1 MSASPASKTLAPI
14 VLPIA
19 VLLIAM
25 LSLQGGASLA
35 KSLFP
40 AVGATGIT
48 ALRLGFGTLILCVIF
63 KPWRLRFSREQR
75 LPLLMYGL
83 ALGTMNFTFYLAIR
97 TVPLGVA
104 VGLEFTGPLALALFG
119 SRRPLDFVWVLLA
132 VIGLWFLLPFG
143 TGMTAIDPL
152 GAALAVSAGACWAIY
167 ILAGQRAGAEHGPA
181 TVAIGSL
188 IASVIFVPLGL
199 TFAESGIWTWA
210 VMPVALLVALLSS
223 AIPYSLEMIAL
234 TRLPARIFGT
244 LMSLE
249 PAMAAFSGML
259 FLGETLTGLQWLAL
273 LAIIIASA
281 GSTLTM
287 RPKKSQLNSVELSDD
302 SQK

>member
-1 MSASPASKTLAPI
+1 MSASPASKNLAP
-14 VLPIA
+14 VVMPIA

-48 ALRLGFGTLILCVIF
+48 ALRLGFGTLILCIIF

-210 VMPVALLVALLSS
+210 VMPIALLVALLSS

-302 SQK
+302 IQK

>member
-1 MSASPASKTLAPI
+1 MSASPSSKNLAPI
-14 VLPIA
+14 VMPIA

-48 ALRLGFGTLILCVIF
+48 ALRLGFGTLILCIIF

-75 LPLLMYGL
+75 LPLLIYGL

-210 VMPVALLVALLSS
+210 VMPIALLVALLSS

-302 SQK
+302 IQK

>member
-1 MSASPASKTLAPI
+1 MSASPASKNLAPI
-14 VLPIA
+14 VMPIA

-48 ALRLGFGTLILCVIF
+48 ALRLGFGTLILCIIF

-210 VMPVALLVALLSS
+210 VMPIALLVALLSS

-302 SQK
+302 I

>member
-1 MSASPASKTLAPI
+1 MSASPASKNLAPI
-14 VLPIA
+14 VMPIA

-48 ALRLGFGTLILCVIF
+48 ALRLGFGTLILCIIF

-210 VMPVALLVALLSS
+210 VMPIALLVALLSS

-302 SQK
+302 IRK

>member
-1 MSASPASKTLAPI
+1 MSASPASKNLAPI
-14 VLPIA
+14 VMPIA

-48 ALRLGFGTLILCVIF
+48 ALRLGFGTLILCIIF

-132 VIGLWFLLPFG
+132 VIGLRFLLPFG

-210 VMPVALLVALLSS
+210 VMPIALLVALLSS

-302 SQK
+302 IQK

>member
-1 MSASPASKTLAPI
+1 MSASPASKNLAPI
-14 VLPIA
+14 VMPIA

-48 ALRLGFGTLILCVIF
+48 ALRLGFGTLILCIIF

-210 VMPVALLVALLSS
+210 VMPIALLVALLSS

-287 RPKKSQLNSVELSDD
+287 RPKKSQLNSFELSDD
-302 SQK
+302 IQK

>member
-1 MSASPASKTLAPI
+1 MSASPASKNLAPI
-14 VLPIA
+14 VMPIA

-48 ALRLGFGTLILCVIF
+48 ALRLGFGTLILCIIF

-210 VMPVALLVALLSS
+210 VMPIALLVALLSS

-259 FLGETLTGLQWLAL
+259 FLGK
-273 LAIIIASA
+273 
-281 GSTLTM
+281 
-287 RPKKSQLNSVELSDD
+287 P
-302 SQK
+302 

>member
-1 MSASPASKTLAPI
+1 MSASPSSKNLAPI
-14 VLPIA
+14 VMPIA

-48 ALRLGFGTLILCVIF
+48 ALRLGFGTLILCIIF

-210 VMPVALLVALLSS
+210 VMPIALLVALLSS

-302 SQK
+302 IQK

>member
-1 MSASPASKTLAPI
+1 MSASPASKNLAPI
-14 VLPIA
+14 VMPIA

-83 ALGTMNFTFYLAIR
+83 ALGAMNFMFYLAIR

-152 GAALAVSAGACWAIY
+152 GAGLAVGAGACWAIY

-199 TFAESGIWTWA
+199 TFAASGIWTWA

-259 FLGETLTGLQWLAL
+259 FLGETLSVLQWLAL
-273 LAIIIASA
+273 MAIIIASA

-287 RPKKSQLNSVELSDD
+287 RPKKSALNSVELSEDR
-302 SQK
+302 

>member
-1 MSASPASKTLAPI
+1 MSASPTSKNLAPI
-14 VLPIA
+14 VMPIA

-40 AVGATGIT
+40 SVGATGIT

-63 KPWRLRFSREQR
+63 KPWRLHFNREQR

-143 TGMTAIDPL
+143 TDMTAIDPL
-152 GAALAVSAGACWAIY
+152 GAALAVGAGACWAIY

-210 VMPVALLVALLSS
+210 VMPIALLVALLSS

-287 RPKKSQLNSVELSDD
+287 RPKKSQLNSIELSDD
-302 SQK
+302 CHK

>member
-1 MSASPASKTLAPI
+1 MSASPASKNLAPI
-14 VLPIA
+14 VMPIA

-48 ALRLGFGTLILCVIF
+48 ALRLGFGTLILCIIF

-210 VMPVALLVALLSS
+210 VMPIALLVALLSS
-223 AIPYSLEMIAL
+223 AIRYSLEMIAL

-302 SQK
+302 IQK

>member
-287 RPKKSQLNSVELSDD
+287 RPKKSQLNSVELPDD

>member
-1 MSASPASKTLAPI
+1 MSASPASKNLASI
-14 VLPIA
+14 VMPIA

-48 ALRLGFGTLILCVIF
+48 ALRLGFGTLILCIIF

-210 VMPVALLVALLSS
+210 VMPIALLVALLSS

-281 GSTLTM
+281 GSTLIM

-302 SQK
+302 IQK

>member
-1 MSASPASKTLAPI
+1 MSASPASKNLAPI
-14 VLPIA
+14 VMPIA

-48 ALRLGFGTLILCVIF
+48 ALRLGFGTLILCIIF

-143 TGMTAIDPL
+143 TGMTAIHPL

-210 VMPVALLVALLSS
+210 VMPIALLVALLSS

-302 SQK
+302 IQK

>member
-1 MSASPASKTLAPI
+1 MSASPASKNLAPI
-14 VLPIA
+14 VMPIA

-48 ALRLGFGTLILCVIF
+48 ALRLGFGTLILCIIF

-199 TFAESGIWTWA
+199 TLAESGIWTWA
-210 VMPVALLVALLSS
+210 VMPIALLVALLSS

-302 SQK
+302 IQK

>member
-1 MSASPASKTLAPI
+1 MSASPASKNLAPI
-14 VLPIA
+14 LLPIA

-48 ALRLGFGTLILCVIF
+48 ALRLGFGTLILCIIF

-152 GAALAVSAGACWAIY
+152 GAALAVGAGACWAIY

-210 VMPVALLVALLSS
+210 VMPIALLVALLSS

-259 FLGETLTGLQWLAL
+259 FLGETLTALQWLAL

>member
-1 MSASPASKTLAPI
+1 MSASPASKHLAPI

-83 ALGTMNFTFYLAIR
+83 ALGTMNFTFYLSIR

-152 GAALAVSAGACWAIY
+152 GASLAVGAGACWAIY

-210 VMPVALLVALLSS
+210 VMPIALLVALLSS

>member
-1 MSASPASKTLAPI
+1 MSASPASKNPAPI
-14 VLPIA
+14 VMPIA

-48 ALRLGFGTLILCVIF
+48 ALRLGFGTLILCIIF

-210 VMPVALLVALLSS
+210 VMPIALLVALLSS

-302 SQK
+302 IQK

>member
-1 MSASPASKTLAPI
+1 MSPTSPLRNLAP
-14 VLPIA
+14 VLMPIA

-35 KSLFP
+35 KSLFST
-40 AVGATGIT
+40 VGATGIT
-48 ALRLGFGTLILCVIF
+48 ALRLGLGTLILCAIF
-63 KPWRLRFSREQR
+63 KPWRLHFTRAQR
-75 LPLLMYGL
+75 MPLLMYGL
-83 ALGTMNFTFYLAIR
+83 ALGAMNFLFYLSIR

-104 VGLEFTGPLALALFG
+104 VALEFTGPLTLALLG
-119 SRRPLDFVWVLLA
+119 SRRLLDFVWVVLA

-143 TGMTAIDPL
+143 ANMTAIDPL
-152 GAALAVSAGACWAIY
+152 GAACAVGAGACWAFY

-181 TVAIGSL
+181 TVAMGSL

-199 TFAESGIWTWA
+199 TFAESGIWHWS
-210 VMPVALLVALLSS
+210 VLPIALLVALLSS

-249 PAMAAFSGML
+249 PAMAALSGML
-259 FLGETLTGLQWLAL
+259 FLGETLNGQQCLAL

-287 RPKKSQLNSVELSDD
+287 KPKKNRLSEVELNTSAP
-302 SQK
+302 K

>member
-1 MSASPASKTLAPI
+1 MSASPASKNLAPI
-14 VLPIA
+14 VMPIA

-48 ALRLGFGTLILCVIF
+48 ALRLGFGTLILCIIF

-181 TVAIGSL
+181 TVATGSL

-210 VMPVALLVALLSS
+210 VMPIALLVALLSS

-302 SQK
+302 IQK

>member
-1 MSASPASKTLAPI
+1 MSASPASKNLAPI
-14 VLPIA
+14 VMPIA

-48 ALRLGFGTLILCVIF
+48 ALRLGFGTLILCIIF

-210 VMPVALLVALLSS
+210 VMPIALLVALLSS
-223 AIPYSLEMIAL
+223 AIPYSLEMLAL

-302 SQK
+302 IQK